1 MGQTV
6 TSNIDTRDGRM
17 VLAVRDPSPWRAKA
31 LAYLCQDAL
40 SRLLGDLHR
49 DRRAPAPRADATPV
63 PDAEPE
69 QTVAPAPPVPV
80 DSATGDTE
88 VGVLTRIYHG
98 KCGRIVLTVL
108 ADDVQAAGV
117 LGRVCGAA
125 IEAAVYKTFDDR
137 LRQD

>member
-1 MGQTV
+1 MEETV
-6 TSNIDTRDGRM
+6 TSNIDTTGGRM
-17 VLAVRDPSPWRAKA
+17 LLAVRDPSPWRAKA

-49 DRRAPAPRADATPV
+49 TRGAVEAKAAAAPSAPQARIGLQPADVQP
-63 PDAEPE
+63 AEGD
-69 QTVAPAPPVPV
+69 T
-80 DSATGDTE
+80 SDTE
-88 VGVLTRIYHG
+88 VGVLTSIYHG

-108 ADDVQAAGV
+108 ADDVEAAGL
-117 LGRVCGAA
+117 LGRVCGSA